1 MNFSIYHGLFC
12 KKTNLKQ
19 GAHIH
24 HSTAWLVTHAWP
36 VSHPGSGSMD
46 SSFALVSTQIKEIPD
61 PLSLRMPWENYRAVP
76 S

>member
-1 MNFSIYHGLFC
+1 MAFFC

-24 HSTAWLVTHAWP
+24 QPTAQELTHGQYLTRA
-36 VSHPGSGSMD
+36 VASMD
-46 SSFALVSTQIKEIPD
+46 SGFALVSTQIRVTPD
-61 PLSLRMPWENYRAVP
+61 PLSLRMPWENCRAVP